1 MVEDT
6 VEELLFPL
14 TPIIGLLR
22 ITTNIYD
29 KSNSS
34 AISATCLLEN
44 YLTPE
49 FNSTRVLIGEIVA
62 AKFKEF
68 GNDSTRLKD
77 WATQVKNGFSTLK
90 TRNDQVPVLENGKP
104 RFQASG
110 PGFNLD
116 VAEVQMII
124 VALSLMISG
133 FALGLQHLFASRSR
147 DISDAA
153 ALVRD
158 GELEKLTKDCGT
170 KEQEIASIHATFL
183 RNALG
188 EERSTFK
195 ECSRD
200 LENAMK
206 RLGRVQAEL
215 EQTRD
220 GQTFLQMIANG
231 IAGSTREC
239 SAENL
244 NQLVF
249 LTYKAQQSSLIENLK
264 ARENKALAVLR
275 NTCERA
281 REALLTAT
289 EAPTSEPIIDIRII
303 IGALVAVGAGVS
315 FYVYLQRKQRLGEPL
330 FGDLSGE
337 KLQEAIEEHAAEQRR
352 TLLEGA
358 ALRDRAASARRTKKR
373 KGGLTIGGLRARAR
387 ASKIE
392 PYVQGDTSDS
402 GDSSGSSEDSSEDSS
417 DSGDDVIEIDHTLRE
432 GRGVTS
438 DVLAYLAEA
447 GARISRLLHCS
458 RRGADK
464 KKPPRGLSRRNLRL
478 RKRRLSDTQRP
489 VPTIRI

>member
-22 ITTNIYD
+22 ITTDTYD

-183 RNALG
+183 RKALAR
-188 EERSTFK
+188 EEDSTFK

-206 RLGRVQAEL
+206 RLGIVQAEL

-330 FGDLSGE
+330 FGDRSGAALDAVI
-337 KLQEAIEEHAAEQRR
+337 KKQAAEQYDR
-352 TLLEGA
+352 LLRDA

-373 KGGLTIGGLRARAR
+373 KGGLTIGELGEG
-387 ASKIE
+387 SKEE

-402 GDSSGSSEDSSEDSS
+402 GDSSGSSEDFS
-417 DSGDDVIEIDHTLRE
+417 DSDDDVIEIDHTLRE

-464 KKPPRGLSRRNLRL
+464 KKPPRGLSRENLRL
-478 RKRRLSDTQRP
+478 LKRRLSDTQRP

>member
-14 TPIIGLLR
+14 TPILDLLR

-62 AKFKEF
+62 AKFFEF

-77 WATQVKNGFSTLK
+77 WATQVKNGFPTLK
-90 TRNDQVPVLENGKP
+90 KRNNQKPVLVLKNGEP

-124 VALSLMISG
+124 VALGLMISG
-133 FALGLQHLFASRSR
+133 FALGLQYLFASRSR

-170 KEQEIASIHATFL
+170 KRQEIASIHATFL
-183 RNALG
+183 RKALEG
-188 EERSTFK
+188 GERSTLK
-195 ECSRD
+195 ECSMD

-220 GQTFLQMIANG
+220 GQTFLQTLRNG

-249 LTYKAQQSSLIENLK
+249 LSYKAQQSSLIENLK
-264 ARENKALAVLR
+264 ARENEALDVLR

-281 REALLTAT
+281 REAVLTAA

-315 FYVYLQRKQRLGEPL
+315 FYVYLQRKKRLGEPL
-330 FGDLSGE
+330 FGDLSGAE
-337 KLQEAIEEHAAEQRR
+337 LDAAIKEQAKEEHRM
-352 TLLEGA
+352 LLEGA
-358 ALRDRAASARRTKKR
+358 ALRHQAASARRTKQR
-373 KGGLTIGGLRARAR
+373 KGGLKFGELGEG
-387 ASKIE
+387 SKEE

-402 GDSSGSSEDSSEDSS
+402 GDSGWSSEDYS
-417 DSGDDVIEIDHTLRE
+417 DSDDDVRKIDHTLRE

-438 DVLAYLAEA
+438 EVLAYLAGA

-464 KKPPRGLSRRNLRL
+464 KKPPLGLPREKLLLKN
-478 RKRRLSDTQRP
+478 RRLSDTQL